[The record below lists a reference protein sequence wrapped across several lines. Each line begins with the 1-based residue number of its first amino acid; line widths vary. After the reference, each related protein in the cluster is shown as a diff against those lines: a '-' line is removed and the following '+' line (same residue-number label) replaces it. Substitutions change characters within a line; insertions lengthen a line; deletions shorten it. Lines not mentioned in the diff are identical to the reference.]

1 MTESA
6 GPSRWFAT
14 MPGRLPRFARTLLA
28 LGAFFVMV
36 VALTACGG
44 GIPGNSVA
52 KVDQAGNITKTD
64 FNHWLLVAAKGSQ
77 APGANGQPQI
87 PDAPDYTQCI
97 ASKRKALPKPAKGQK
112 APTDAQLKTQCEQEY
127 AGLRDQVMQFLIS
140 AEWIQGEAKDQG
152 VKVTDKQVQQQFQQT
167 KKQSF
172 PKESDFQKFL
182 KDSGMTQ
189 DDILFRVRLDAL
201 STKLRDKVT
210 KKSKTVSTADITTY
224 YNKNKSRFAQP
235 ERRDLLVVL
244 TKTKS
249 TADQARSALQ
259 SGQSF
264 SSVAKKYSI
273 DQASKS
279 QGGKLVGVAKG
290 QSEKA
295 FDDAVFSAQKGKLIG
310 PVKTQFGYY
319 VFRVTKV
326 TPASQQ
332 TLAQATPTIR
342 NLLTSQNQQKSLNDF
357 VNDFRKRWKGRTDCR
372 KGYVISD
379 CKNAPKAKTT
389 STSSTTPPGA
399 ATTPT
404 PAPSGTTT
412 AP

>member
-1 MTESA
+1 
-6 GPSRWFAT
+6 

-52 KVDQAGNITKTD
+52 KIDSAGNVTKTD

-87 PDAPDYTQCI
+87 PDAPNYTQCV

-112 APTDAQLKTQCEQEY
+112 APTDAQLKAQCQQEY

-152 VKVTDKQVQQQFQQT
+152 VTVTDKQVQQQFQQT

-189 DDILFRVRLDAL
+189 ADILFRVRLDAL
-201 STKLRDKVT
+201 STKLREKVT
-210 KKSKTVSTADITTY
+210 KKSKAVTSADIASY

-244 TKTKS
+244 TKTKAK
-249 TADQARSALQ
+249 ADQARSALE

-264 SSVAKKYSI
+264 KTVAKKYSI

-295 FDDAVFSAQKGKLIG
+295 FDDAVFSAQKGKLVG
-310 PVKTQFGYY
+310 PVKTQFGFY

-342 NLLTSQNQQKSLNDF
+342 NLLVSQNQQKSLNDF
-357 VNDFRKRWKGRTDCR
+357 VTDFRKRWKGRTNCR
-372 KGYVISD
+372 KGYVIQD

-389 STSSTTPPGA
+389 ATSTAPPGA
-399 ATTPT
+399 ATTP
-404 PAPSGTTT
+404 SGTTS
-412 AP
+412 P

>member
-1 MTESA
+1 
-6 GPSRWFAT
+6 
-14 MPGRLPRFARTLLA
+14 
-28 LGAFFVMV
+28 MV

-52 KVDQAGNITKTD
+52 KIDQAGNVTKSD

-87 PDAPDYTQCI
+87 PDAPDYKQCI

-112 APTDAQLKTQCEQEY
+112 APTDAQLKAQCEQEY
-127 AGLRDQVMQFLIS
+127 TGLRDQVMQFLIS

-152 VKVTDKQVQQQFQQT
+152 VSVTDKQVQQQFQQT

-201 STKLRDKVT
+201 STKLREKVT
-210 KKSKTVSTADITTY
+210 KKSKAVTTADIAAY

-244 TKTKS
+244 TKTKAN
-249 TADQARSALQ
+249 ADAARSALE

-295 FDDAVFSAQKGKLIG
+295 FDDAVFSATKGKLVG

-357 VNDFRKRWKGRTDCR
+357 VTDFRKRWRGRTDCR

-389 STSSTTPPGA
+389 STSTAPPGA
-399 ATTPT
+399 ATTP
-404 PAPSGTTT
+404 SGTPT

>member
-6 GPSRWFAT
+6 GSRRWFAT
-14 MPGRLPRFARTLLA
+14 MPGRLPRFARLLLA
-28 LGAFFVMV
+28 LGAFFSLV
-36 VALTACGG
+36 VVLSACGG
-44 GIPGNSVA
+44 GVPGNSVA
-52 KVDQAGNITKTD
+52 SVDQAGDVTKTD

-87 PDAPDYTQCI
+87 PDAPDYTKCI
-97 ASKRKALPKPAKGQK
+97 ASKRAALPKPAKGQK
-112 APTDAQLKTQCEQEY
+112 APTDAQLKAQCAQEY

-152 VKVTDKQVQQQFQQT
+152 VKVTDTQVQQQFQQT

-201 STKLRDKVT
+201 STKLREKVT
-210 KKSKTVSTADITTY
+210 KKSKTVTTADITSY
-224 YNKNKSRFAQP
+224 YNKNKARFAQP

-244 TKTKS
+244 TKTKAK
-249 TADQARSALQ
+249 ADAARAAIQ

-295 FDDAVFSAQKGKLIG
+295 FDDAVFSAQKSKLVG

-357 VNDFRKRWKGRTDCR
+357 VTDFRKRWKGRTECR
-372 KGYVISD
+372 KGYVIQD
-379 CKNAPKAKTT
+379 CKNAPKPKTT
-389 STSSTTPPGA
+389 ATSTAPPGA
-399 ATTPT
+399 ATTP
-404 PAPSGTTT
+404 SGTTT